1 MENHLHKNEIAR
13 LHDILNAATIRFD
26 NRTCTNC
33 NHNQHADETGAHDTE
48 DLIKDL
54 IETKCALALALSAVE
69 EEKLSRF
76 KILHAMD
83 KILL

>member
-1 MENHLHKNEIAR
+1 MENHLHKNEIVR
-13 LHDILNAATIRFD
+13 LHDILDAATIRFD
-26 NRTCTNC
+26 N
-33 NHNQHADETGAHDTE
+33 HNQNADETDAHDTD

-76 KILHAMD
+76 KILQAMD
-83 KILL
+83 KLLL

>member
-33 NHNQHADETGAHDTE
+33 NHNQHAHDTE